1 MRHFSLL
8 MGLFVLMACSGSED
22 KSVTEELTPEELK
35 IINDKHP
42 GSDYIYFTIE
52 QKRKK
57 KSVSELSSYVE
68 LTYRD
73 LFSYIKTINEKEA
86 VWREEAK
93 AEWKKTQEPIIY
105 EALAAIKD
113 GKKKYDN
120 YFSKHTVVVEPI
132 AFGYGPQTDIFD
144 RTLPTVTLRIR
155 NTRGK
160 IDLLSG
166 AIAID
171 VKKTAD
177 LDEIVSGHAVMGD
190 GWLNNFTAENIGA
203 EAVLPPMPFTCSG
216 EGADYEDFKKM
227 SFGQLMDKYGFRC
240 KFHCGLVKE
249 AKEAEKKALGVSE
262 YIENAWICFDAAF
275 TYDSESSE
283 QMICI
288 ELVAEKVLNKKF
300 DSCDGFVHDYIAQKQ
315 YETNELAYRFWK
327 NDYKLQ

>member
-1 MRHFSLL
+1 MKHFSLL
-8 MGLFVLMACSGSED
+8 MGLFALMACSGSED

-35 IINDKHP
+35 IINDRYP

-73 LFSYIKTINEKEA
+73 LFSYIKTIKDKKA
-86 VWREEAK
+86 VWRKEAEI
-93 AEWKKTQEPIIY
+93 EWKKTQEPIIY
-105 EALAAIKD
+105 EVLAAIKD

-160 IDLLSG
+160 IDMLSG

-171 VKKTAD
+171 VKETTD
-177 LDEIVSGHAVMGD
+177 LDEIVSGHEVMGD
-190 GWLNNFTAENIGA
+190 GWLNNFTAEYIGA

-216 EGADYEDFKKM
+216 EGADYEDFKYL
-227 SFGQLMDKYGFRC
+227 SFEQLMDKYGFRC
-240 KFHCGLVKE
+240 KFRCGLVKE
-249 AKEAEKKALGVSE
+249 AQEAEEKALGVSE
-262 YIENAWICFDAAF
+262 YIKNAWHYFDADF
-275 TYDSESSE
+275 TYNPESSE
-283 QMICI
+283 QMIRI
-288 ELVAEKVLNKKF
+288 ELVAEKVLNKKL
-300 DSCDGFVHDYIAQKQ
+300 DSCDKFVDDYIAHKQ
-315 YETNELAYRFWK
+315 YETNELAYRFWER
-327 NDYKLQ
+327 